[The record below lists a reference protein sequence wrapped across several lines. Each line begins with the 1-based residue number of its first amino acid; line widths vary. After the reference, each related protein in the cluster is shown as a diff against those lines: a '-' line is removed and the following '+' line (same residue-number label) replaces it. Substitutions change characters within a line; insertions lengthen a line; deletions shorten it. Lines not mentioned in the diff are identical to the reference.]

1 MTSFRNIML
10 NKGERKMTMDT
21 KDKKV
26 NADDI
31 TQEDSYNKWYIDL
44 CEEENETVVKEYDI
58 TATPNDFNILTIF
71 SLIDNGVIKMPPF
84 QRNYVWDEKRASK
97 LIESIILGLPIPQV
111 FLYEQGK
118 NSFYV
123 IDGQQRLLSIYFF
136 VKQRFPTK
144 EGKLILRNYL
154 TGDTKIDSSILSND
168 KYFKNFKL
176 KLPASAN
183 GESNKFDKLKYETLG
198 EYKNTFDILR
208 TVRSV
213 VIKQNEPDNDSS
225 IYEIFNRLNTGGQNL
240 SPQEIRMSMYYSLFY
255 KKLIE
260 LNYNPKWRKILKQDQ
275 ADIHFKDVE
284 ILLRAFAMLF
294 EYESY
299 SSPMGRFLNTF
310 SKKAN
315 GFMPELIS
323 YLEALFVSFLNS
335 CEDLDDN
342 IFCSKQG
349 QFSISLFESIFVATC
364 ITSFRNKELVAKKIL
379 NKSILHL
386 KNDVEFIN
394 SNQGSV
400 ASKQNVTKRIKK
412 AIEIITFE

>member
-1 MTSFRNIML
+1 MDE
-10 NKGERKMTMDT
+10 NKMNDTVLGEDEDIEEREVQ
-21 KDKKV
+21 V
-26 NADDI
+26 ND
-31 TQEDSYNKWYIDL
+31 EWYIDL
-44 CEEENETVVKEYDI
+44 CEEETEAVVKEYDI
-58 TATPNDFNILTIF
+58 TATPNDFNILTLF

-136 VKQRFPTK
+136 VKQRFPTA
-144 EGKLILRNYL
+144 EGRLILRQYL
-154 TGDTKIDSSILSND
+154 TGDTKIDSSILSD
-168 KYFKNFKL
+168 DRYFKNFKL
-176 KLPASAN
+176 KLPSSAN
-183 GESNKFDKLKYETLG
+183 NENNKFDKLKYETLG

-240 SPQEIRMSMYYSLFY
+240 SAQEIRMSMYYSKFY
-255 KKLIE
+255 KKIIE
-260 LNYNPKWRKILKQDQ
+260 LNSQPKWRKILRQEQ
-275 ADIHFKDVE
+275 ADVHFKDVE

-294 EYESY
+294 EYETY

-310 SKKAN
+310 SKTAN
-315 GFMPELIS
+315 GFMPELID
-323 YLEALFVSFLNS
+323 YLEDLFVSFLNS
-335 CEDLDDN
+335 CDN
-342 IFCSKQG
+342 LSETAFSTKQG

-364 ITSFRNKELVAKKIL
+364 IKVFKKKELVRSKVV
-379 NKSILHL
+379 NDSIVAL
-386 KNDVEFIN
+386 KENQEFIN

-400 ASKQNVTKRIKK
+400 ASKTNVTTRINK
-412 AIEIITFE
+412 AIDMLKFE

>member
-1 MTSFRNIML
+1 MF
-10 NKGERKMTMDT
+10 DT
-21 KDKKV
+21 KMEQV
-26 NADDI
+26 VLEENEDI
-31 TQEDSYNKWYIDL
+31 RMPEIQTNDKWYIDL
-44 CEEENETVVKEYDI
+44 CEEEPETVVKEYDI
-58 TATPNDFNILTIF
+58 TATPNDFNILTLF

-97 LIESIILGLPIPQV
+97 LIESIILGLPIPQI

-136 VKQRFPTK
+136 VKQRFPTV
-144 EGKLILRNYL
+144 EGRVILRQYL
-154 TGDTKIDSSILSND
+154 TGDTKIDSSVLSD
-168 KYFKNFKL
+168 DRYFKNFKL
-176 KLPASAN
+176 KLPSSAN
-183 GESNKFDKLKYETLG
+183 NEKNKFDKIKYEMLG

-213 VIKQNEPDNDSS
+213 VIKQNEPDDDSS

-240 SPQEIRMSMYYSLFY
+240 SPQEIRMSMYYSPFY
-255 KKLIE
+255 KKIIE
-260 LNYNPKWRKILKQDQ
+260 LNSQPKWRRILRQAQ

-299 SSPMGRFLNTF
+299 NSPMGRFLNTF

-315 GFMPELIS
+315 GFKPELID
-323 YLEALFVSFLNS
+323 YLDSLFISFLDS
-335 CEDLDDN
+335 CDNLDD
-342 IFCSKQG
+342 IAFSTKQG

-364 ITSFRNKELVAKKIL
+364 IDAFKKKELVCSKVA
-379 NKSILHL
+379 NDSVVAL
-386 KNDVEFIN
+386 KENDDFIN

-400 ASKQNVTKRIKK
+400 ASKTNVKTRITT
-412 AIEIITFE
+412 AIELLKFE

>member
-1 MTSFRNIML
+1 MEENKTLNVGFKNIEDIETEE
-10 NKGERKMTMDT
+10 NST
-21 KDKKV
+21 K
-26 NADDI
+26 
-31 TQEDSYNKWYIDL
+31 SWYIDL
-44 CEEENETVVKEYDI
+44 CEEETETVVKEYDI
-58 TATPNDFNILTIF
+58 TATPNDFNILTLF

-136 VKQRFPTK
+136 VKQRFPTA
-144 EGKLILRNYL
+144 EGRLILRQYL
-154 TGDTKIDSSILSND
+154 TGDTKIDNSILSD
-168 KYFKNFKL
+168 DRYFKNFKL
-176 KLPASAN
+176 KLPSSAN
-183 GESNKFDKLKYETLG
+183 NEKNKFDKLKYETLG

-213 VIKQNEPDNDSS
+213 VIKQNEPDDDSS

-240 SPQEIRMSMYYSLFY
+240 SAQEIRMSMYYSPFY
-255 KKLIE
+255 KKIIE
-260 LNYNPKWRKILKQDQ
+260 LNSQPKWRKMLRQAQ
-275 ADIHFKDVE
+275 ADVHFKDVE

-294 EYESY
+294 EYETY

-310 SKKAN
+310 SKTAN
-315 GFMPELIS
+315 GFKPELID
-323 YLEALFVSFLNS
+323 YLESLFISFLDS
-335 CEDLDDN
+335 CDN
-342 IFCSKQG
+342 LSDNAFSTKQG

-364 ITSFRNKELVAKKIL
+364 IGAFKKKELINTKVVNDSVVA
-379 NKSILHL
+379 L
-386 KNDVEFIN
+386 KENEDFIN

-400 ASKQNVTKRIKK
+400 ASKTNVITRITK
-412 AIEIITFE
+412 AIEMLKFE

>member
-1 MTSFRNIML
+1 
-10 NKGERKMTMDT
+10 MDEYIIGNT
-21 KDKKV
+21 TDEMQ
-26 NADDI
+26 I
-31 TQEDSYNKWYIDL
+31 LNKWYEDL
-44 CEEENETVVKEYDI
+44 CEEETETVVKEYDI
-58 TATPNDFNILTIF
+58 TATPNDFNILTLF
-71 SLIDNGVIKMPPF
+71 SLIDSGVIKMPPF
-84 QRNYVWDEKRASK
+84 QRNYVWDERRASK

-144 EGKLILRNYL
+144 EGCLILRQYL
-154 TGDTKIDSSILSND
+154 TGDTKIDSSVLSD
-168 KYFKNFKL
+168 DRYFHNFKL
-176 KLPASAN
+176 KLPASAK
-183 GESNKFDKLKYETLG
+183 GEKNKFDMLKYETLG

-213 VIKQNEPDNDSS
+213 VIKQNEPEDDSS

-240 SPQEIRMSMYYSLFY
+240 SPQEIRMSMYYSQFY

-260 LNYNPKWRKILKQDQ
+260 LNSNSKWRNILNQEQ

-294 EYESY
+294 EYETY
-299 SSPMGRFLNTF
+299 SSPMGKFLNTF

-315 GFMPELIS
+315 GFKAELID
-323 YLEALFVSFLNS
+323 YLEKLFVSFLDS
-335 CEDLDDN
+335 CERLDKN
-342 IFCSKQG
+342 VFCTKPG
-349 QFSISLFESIFVATC
+349 QFSISLFESVFVATC
-364 ITSFRNKELVAKKIL
+364 VSSFKRFEMVTAHIKNESIIELKENA
-379 NKSILHL
+379 
-386 KNDVEFIN
+386 DFIK

-400 ASKQNVTKRIKK
+400 ASKTNVATRINK
-412 AIEIITFE
+412 AIEVVRFE